1 MKLAAERYFRILQ
14 ELAFAGDSEDI
25 EVHLSEAFE
34 LGRSLVGQMVP
45 PDEMIRIHH
54 DSVARLFQSN
64 PGLSFEQVADRLT
77 KSLLEASMAYGLVF
91 REHADRQFQ
100 MMLDNR
106 VEQSQKLEAV
116 GTLAAGIAHDFNN
129 LLGSIIGFA
138 EMAADDLPEDSLRKR
153 NILQILTASFRARD
167 LVARM
172 LTFARQNPATAVP
185 VDVVAHVRESLALVG
200 VSYKPDLRIHF
211 QSSLEQA
218 TVLADPGQI
227 QQIVMNLCINAADAM
242 DHKGDV
248 FVRLDPAPLDGS
260 SLAPGKDGICLTVL
274 DGGHGMTPEV
284 RERIFDPF
292 FTTKA
297 PNQGSGL
304 GLSVIHG
311 IVTQLGGVIEV
322 QSHAAGSRRGTEF
335 RVCLPLIDDECGHGT
350 GA

>member
-1 MKLAAERYFRILQ
+1 MKQEAERYFKILQ
-14 ELAFAGDSEDI
+14 ELAIAGESEDI

-54 DSVARLFQSN
+54 DSVSRLFQEN
-64 PGLSFEQVADRLT
+64 PGLRFEHVADRLT

-91 REHADRQFQ
+91 REHADKQFQ
-100 MMLDNR
+100 ALLENR
-106 VEQSQKLEAV
+106 IEQSQKLEAV

-138 EMAADDLPEDSLRKR
+138 EMAGDDLPDDSLRKR

-172 LTFARQNPATAVP
+172 LTFARQNPAPPVP
-185 VDVVAHVRESLALVG
+185 IDIVAHVRESLALAG
-200 VSYKPDLRIHF
+200 VSYKPNLLIHF
-211 QSSLEQA
+211 QSALEQA

-242 DHKGDV
+242 DHKGEI
-248 FVRLDPAPLDGS
+248 FVRLDPEMLSSDGLTAS
-260 SLAPGKDGICLTVL
+260 KAGVCLSVL
-274 DGGHGMTPEV
+274 DAGRGMTPEV
-284 RERIFDPF
+284 QERMFDPF

-297 PNQGSGL
+297 PNEGSGL
-304 GLSVIHG
+304 GLSVVHG
-311 IVTQLGGVIEV
+311 VVTQLGGLIDV
-322 QSHAAGSRRGTEF
+322 QSRSGGNTHGTLF
-335 RVCLPLIDDECGHGT
+335 RVSLPLADGEGGQCVGG
-350 GA
+350 